1 MSQIKNKQKFLSWF
15 HNLPIRQKQLL
26 GLFTSEVISV
36 VGLVG
41 VGAYLIITGGRQ
53 QLLEQAKSEIAVNQI
68 EYDIKI
74 NQMGFGFRGQ
84 SDNAAIIAAAQSHV
98 NQGLLSSSLEQQV
111 RQILQN
117 EIQARN
123 IEYATLVGQDLRII
137 VNANIDR
144 EGEVFNPNNLVRE
157 VLATAEQIKTSE
169 RLDWL
174 DLMQESPPLP
184 SGTIEQDILIRYTAT
199 PVNDPETQEVIG
211 VLISG
216 DIVNS
221 KPDIVQETV
230 ETLNGGYSGI
240 YLQRSSGDFME
251 VEAFLVDSSSASINS
266 SKISN
271 KILEVAVANSG
282 EVVTGR
288 ERIGTQTY
296 TLAAKAILNYA
307 GEPIA
312 VLVRGTSEN
321 SLNAL
326 LNQSLSIQLIITI
339 LALGVDIGLAVLL
352 SFAMIRPIQR
362 LKKTAQQ
369 FAAGDLQARAEVLS
383 TDEVGQLTATFNDM
397 ADNLSEKN
405 SKLKTQAEKQKRLN
419 ARLSQEVT
427 ERQEAEAA
435 LQKSEAELREK
446 NQILEQMLPQLQA
459 TQDQVIQSEKISSLG
474 QLVGGIAYEI
484 DNPISYINGNLSY
497 LQKYSQNLLNFIQL
511 YQKYYPNPD
520 QAIQAQAEEID
531 LPFIKEDLLRILA
544 SMQLGTERIHDI
556 VRSLRNFS
564 QMDEAEFKPMSI
576 HEALNN
582 TLLILQHRLKDKP
595 QQPDIQ
601 VIKNYGNLPLVDCY
615 AGLLNQVFMN
625 ILTNAIDALEE
636 VKIQSSDDRQVQ
648 KNPPQIKIKTS
659 VTQSEF
665 VKIAIADN
673 GVGIPQDIQQQIFD
687 PFFTTKPIG
696 KGTGMGMAISYQIIT
711 EKYHGKLECFSKRG
725 KGTIFVIKIPV
736 RQQINDALT
745 VKS

>member
-1 MSQIKNKQKFLSWF
+1 MKNKLKFLSWF

-41 VGAYLIITGGRQ
+41 VGSYLIITGGRQ
-53 QLLEQAKSEIAVNQI
+53 QLLEQGKSEIAVNQI

-74 NQMGFGFRGQ
+74 DQMGFGFRGQ

-98 NQGLLSSSLEQQV
+98 NQGLLSPTLEQQV

-137 VNANIDR
+137 VSANVDR
-144 EGEVFNPNNLVRE
+144 EGEIFNPNNLVRE
-157 VLATAEQIKTSE
+157 VLATSEQIKTSE

-174 DLMQESPPLP
+174 DLIRESPPLP
-184 SGTIEQDILIRYTAT
+184 SGMIEQDILIRYTAT
-199 PVNDPETQEVIG
+199 PVSDPETREVIG

-216 DIVNS
+216 DIINS
-221 KPDIVQETV
+221 KPYIVQKTV
-230 ETLNGGYSGI
+230 ETLNGGYSAI

-251 VEAFLVDSSSASINS
+251 VEAFVADSSSASSNS
-266 SKISN
+266 SNISN
-271 KILEVAVANSG
+271 KILEAAVTSSG
-282 EVVTGR
+282 EIVTGR

-321 SLNAL
+321 ALDAL
-326 LNQSLSIQLIITI
+326 LNKSLSTQLVITI
-339 LALGVDIGLAVLL
+339 VALGADIGLAVLL
-352 SFAMIRPIQR
+352 SFAMIRPIQQ
-362 LKKTAQQ
+362 LKKTAQK

-405 SKLKTQAEKQKRLN
+405 SKLKTQADKQKRLN

-435 LQKSEAELREK
+435 LQKSEAELKEK
-446 NQILEQMLPQLQA
+446 NKMLEQMLPQLQA
-459 TQDQVIQSEKISSLG
+459 TQDQIIQSEKISSLG
-474 QLVGGIAYEI
+474 QLVAGIAYEI
-484 DNPISYINGNLSY
+484 DNPIRYINGNLSY
-497 LQKYSQNLLNFIQL
+497 LQQYSQNLLHFIQL

-520 QAIQAQAEEID
+520 RVIQDQAEEID

-564 QMDEAEFKPMSI
+564 QMDNAEFKPMNI
-576 HEALNN
+576 HEALDS
-582 TLLILQHRLKDKP
+582 TLLLLQHRLKEKS
-595 QQPDIQ
+595 QQPEIQ

-636 VKIQSSDDRQVQ
+636 VEIQSPDQHVQ
-648 KNPPQIKIKTS
+648 KNPPQIKIRTS
-659 VTQSEF
+659 VTQSES

-673 GVGIPQDIQQQIFD
+673 GVGIPPEIQQHIFD

-696 KGTGMGMAISYQIIT
+696 KGTGMGMSISYQIIT
-711 EKYHGKLECFSKRG
+711 EKHCGNLDCFSKLG

-736 RQQINDALT
+736 QQ
-745 VKS
+745 